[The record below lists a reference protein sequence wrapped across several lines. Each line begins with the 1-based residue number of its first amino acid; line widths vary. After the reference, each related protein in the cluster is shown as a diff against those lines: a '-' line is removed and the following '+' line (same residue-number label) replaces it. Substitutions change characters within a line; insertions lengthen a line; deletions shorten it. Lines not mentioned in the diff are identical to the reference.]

1 MRRNN
6 SIFLTPDDQDSHS
19 VAGQVAL
26 NKKQGVSGQSLAVSR
41 DLKVTIIVVATFT
54 TICSI
59 LICEVDI
66 HDLTLCAG
74 GKAQQRLPLA
84 DVDQGGADGERLPQ
98 EPLTEPGE
106 ETSNNEDVVSD
117 PRNEPNIWGRELNC
131 GKNE

>member
-1 MRRNN
+1 MGAA
-6 SIFLTPDDQDSHS
+6 SHS
-19 VAGQVAL
+19 
-26 NKKQGVSGQSLAVSR
+26 KKQGVSGQSLAVSR
-41 DLKVTIIVVATFT
+41 DLKVTIIVAIFT

-74 GKAQQRLPLA
+74 GKAQQGLPLA

-106 ETSNNEDVVSD
+106 ETINNEDVVSD

>member
-1 MRRNN
+1 MGAA
-6 SIFLTPDDQDSHS
+6 SHS
-19 VAGQVAL
+19 
-26 NKKQGVSGQSLAVSR
+26 KKQGVSGQSLAVSR
-41 DLKVTIIVVATFT
+41 DLKVTIIVATFT
-54 TICSI
+54 IN
-59 LICEVDI
+59 LLHCEFYI

-98 EPLTEPGE
+98 EPLTEPGGE
-106 ETSNNEDVVSD
+106 KINNEDVVSD

>member
-1 MRRNN
+1 MTRIVLMTLVTMITRLFAGDNGGGSGKPQQEAGSLWTISRR
-6 SIFLTPDDQDSHS
+6 LKGP
-19 VAGQVAL
+19 
-26 NKKQGVSGQSLAVSR
+26 QGYHDCDNVHHNL
-41 DLKVTIIVVATFT
+41 LH
-54 TICSI
+54 
-59 LICEVDI
+59 CEFDI

-106 ETSNNEDVVSD
+106 ETINNEDVVSD
-117 PRNEPNIWGRELNC
+117 PRNEPNIWGREQNC